1 MECLVRDTGY
11 RSESAEVDTAGRTF
25 SLTVLLFNDTF
36 RYVSFLRKR
45 DISLLAVTVRERS
58 ANPVEFRSQQVRS
71 GGEKKAFWC
80 RAGCPSSSSKSVY
93 SKHPVQPSLCVRE
106 MAPGF
111 FISGGFS
118 LGSVQY
124 EYGRSLAIEP
134 NLQPNPLETDPIPK
148 LIVRYAV
155 PTSLTLMVNYLYNIV
170 DQIFVGQGV
179 GITGMA
185 ATNIAFPLTILVN
198 AVALMLGDGCAANIS
213 LCLGRKE
220 QREADST
227 ISHALTL
234 ILASGLLAALACGI
248 FAPQIVVLFGATPT
262 AYAESLSYMRAIA
275 WGIPFQLLCPAFTAI
290 IRADGSPQYMMK
302 CMMTGAVINLI
313 LDPIFIF
320 PLKMGVVGAGIATVI
335 GQVAAGCL
343 ALLYLR
349 RLKTVHIRR
358 EDLRPTRKLTCR
370 ILALGFPSLL
380 TQMLSALVQIT
391 LNNLMRAYGAATV
404 YGSDIALS
412 VYGMMMK
419 VYQIAHSMFVGVS
432 SAIQPINGYNFGA
445 NHYARVQKTFHI
457 ASLIAVGIS
466 VVWFLIFMVFPRQI
480 ASCFVSDN
488 ALYLDCAQH
497 CFRLYML
504 AFFLYGL
511 HMTSASFFQGIGR
524 PGKSLL
530 IPLARQGCFL
540 IPLALLL
547 SRSFGLDGA
556 LLAAPIADALAFLLC
571 LLLAR
576 WEFRSWRRKGWLCK
590 GERKY
595 RAS

>member
-1 MECLVRDTGY
+1 M
-11 RSESAEVDTAGRTF
+11 
-25 SLTVLLFNDTF
+25 
-36 RYVSFLRKR
+36 
-45 DISLLAVTVRERS
+45 
-58 ANPVEFRSQQVRS
+58 
-71 GGEKKAFWC
+71 
-80 RAGCPSSSSKSVY
+80 
-93 SKHPVQPSLCVRE
+93 
-106 MAPGF
+106 
-111 FISGGFS
+111 
-118 LGSVQY
+118 
-124 EYGRSLAIEP
+124 EP

-213 LCLGRKE
+213 LCLGRKA

-358 EDLRPTRKLTCR
+358 EEPTPYTEADLSYSGTGLPQ
-370 ILALGFPSLL
+370 LA
-380 TQMLSALVQIT
+380 
-391 LNNLMRAYGAATV
+391 Y
-404 YGSDIALS
+404 
-412 VYGMMMK
+412 
-419 VYQIAHSMFVGVS
+419 
-432 SAIQPINGYNFGA
+432 
-445 NHYARVQKTFHI
+445 
-457 ASLIAVGIS
+457 
-466 VVWFLIFMVFPRQI
+466 
-480 ASCFVSDN
+480 
-488 ALYLDCAQH
+488 
-497 CFRLYML
+497 
-504 AFFLYGL
+504 
-511 HMTSASFFQGIGR
+511 
-524 PGKSLL
+524 
-530 IPLARQGCFL
+530 
-540 IPLALLL
+540 
-547 SRSFGLDGA
+547 
-556 LLAAPIADALAFLLC
+556 ADAL
-571 LLLAR
+571 
-576 WEFRSWRRKGWLCK
+576 RSGADYPEQSDAGLWSRHSLWQ
-590 GERKY
+590 
-595 RAS
+595 

>member
-1 MECLVRDTGY
+1 M
-11 RSESAEVDTAGRTF
+11 
-25 SLTVLLFNDTF
+25 
-36 RYVSFLRKR
+36 
-45 DISLLAVTVRERS
+45 
-58 ANPVEFRSQQVRS
+58 
-71 GGEKKAFWC
+71 
-80 RAGCPSSSSKSVY
+80 
-93 SKHPVQPSLCVRE
+93 
-106 MAPGF
+106 
-111 FISGGFS
+111 
-118 LGSVQY
+118 
-124 EYGRSLAIEP
+124 EP

-213 LCLGRKE
+213 LCLGRKA

-445 NHYARVQKTFHI
+445 KRYDRVRATYRMAATI
-457 ASLIAVGIS
+457 ALVVSVGWFAVYQ
-466 VVWFLIFMVFPRQI
+466 LFPRAI
-480 ASCFVSDN
+480 GTLFVSGDPV
-488 ALYLDCAQH
+488 YLDACQH
-497 CFRLYML
+497 IFRVYML
-504 AFFLYGL
+504 AFFLYGI
-511 HMTSASFFQGIGR
+511 HMATSSFFQGIGR
-524 PGKSLL
+524 PVQALA
-530 IPLARQGCFL
+530 IPLVRQAVVL

-547 SRSFGLDGA
+547 SQAFGFNGA
-556 LLAAPIADALAFLLC
+556 LLAAPIADVVSFLLS
-571 LLLAR
+571 LALVLR
-576 WEFRSWRRKGWLCK
+576 EFRRWKKQGWL
-590 GERKY
+590 
-595 RAS
+595 S

>member
-1 MECLVRDTGY
+1 MEAKL
-11 RSESAEVDTAGRTF
+11 
-25 SLTVLLFNDTF
+25 N
-36 RYVSFLRKR
+36 
-45 DISLLAVTVRERS
+45 
-58 ANPVEFRSQQVRS
+58 Q
-71 GGEKKAFWC
+71 
-80 RAGCPSSSSKSVY
+80 
-93 SKHPVQPSLCVRE
+93 
-106 MAPGF
+106 
-111 FISGGFS
+111 
-118 LGSVQY
+118 
-124 EYGRSLAIEP
+124 
-134 NLQPNPLETDPIPK
+134 NPLETEPIPK
-148 LIVRYAV
+148 LIVRYSV
-155 PTSLTLMVNYLYNIV
+155 PTALTLMVNYLYNIV

-198 AVALMLGDGCAANIS
+198 AVALLLGDGCAANIS
-213 LCLGRKE
+213 LSLGRKE
-220 QREADST
+220 QREADNT

-234 ILASGLLAALACGI
+234 IVTSGLLAALICGV

-262 AYAESLSYMRAIA
+262 AYAESLAYMRAIA

-343 ALLYLR
+343 CLRYLHH
-349 RLKTVHIRR
+349 LKTVHIRR
-358 EDLRPTRKLTCR
+358 EALRPTWVLTRR

-380 TQMLSALVQIT
+380 TQVLSALVQIT
-391 LNNLMRAYGAATV
+391 LNNLMRTYGAATV

-419 VYQIAHSMFVGVS
+419 VYQIAHSMFVGIS

-445 NHYARVQKTFHI
+445 GHYERVRKTFRMASFI
-457 ASLIAVGIS
+457 ALGIS
-466 VVWFLIFMVFPRQI
+466 AVWFLIFMVFPRQI
-480 ASCFVSDN
+480 ASLFVSGND
-488 ALYLDCAQH
+488 LYLDCAQH
-497 CFRLYML
+497 CFRFYML

-524 PGKSLL
+524 PVKSLL

-540 IPLALLL
+540 IPLALVL
-547 SRSFGLDGA
+547 SKVWGMDGA
-556 LLAAPIADALAFLLC
+556 LLAAPVADVLVFLLC
-571 LLLAR
+571 LILAR
-576 WEFRSWRRKGWLCK
+576 SEFQGWRKKGWLSP
-590 GERKY
+590 RPQM
-595 RAS
+595 

>member
-124 EYGRSLAIEP
+124 EYGRILAMEP

-370 ILALGFPSLL
+370 ILALGLPSLL

>member
-124 EYGRSLAIEP
+124 EYGRILAMEP

-248 FAPQIVVLFGATPT
+248 FAPQIVVLFGATST

-370 ILALGFPSLL
+370 ILALGLPSLL

>member
-1 MECLVRDTGY
+1 M
-11 RSESAEVDTAGRTF
+11 
-25 SLTVLLFNDTF
+25 
-36 RYVSFLRKR
+36 
-45 DISLLAVTVRERS
+45 
-58 ANPVEFRSQQVRS
+58 
-71 GGEKKAFWC
+71 
-80 RAGCPSSSSKSVY
+80 
-93 SKHPVQPSLCVRE
+93 
-106 MAPGF
+106 
-111 FISGGFS
+111 
-118 LGSVQY
+118 
-124 EYGRSLAIEP
+124 EP

-524 PGKSLL
+524 PPADSSGPAGLL
-530 IPLARQGCFL
+530 PDPSGASAIPLLRAGRRTSGRTDSRCSCVPAL
-540 IPLALLL
+540 PAAGPLGISKLEKKGLAVQRRAQISRIISAHVPKPLDRAFINENL
-547 SRSFGLDGA
+547 SLGGRF
-556 LLAAPIADALAFLLC
+556 P
-571 LLLAR
+571 
-576 WEFRSWRRKGWLCK
+576 
-590 GERKY
+590 
-595 RAS
+595 

>member
-1 MECLVRDTGY
+1 MEAKL
-11 RSESAEVDTAGRTF
+11 
-25 SLTVLLFNDTF
+25 N
-36 RYVSFLRKR
+36 
-45 DISLLAVTVRERS
+45 
-58 ANPVEFRSQQVRS
+58 Q
-71 GGEKKAFWC
+71 
-80 RAGCPSSSSKSVY
+80 
-93 SKHPVQPSLCVRE
+93 
-106 MAPGF
+106 
-111 FISGGFS
+111 
-118 LGSVQY
+118 
-124 EYGRSLAIEP
+124 
-134 NLQPNPLETDPIPK
+134 NPLETEPIPK
-148 LIVRYAV
+148 LIVRYSV
-155 PTSLTLMVNYLYNIV
+155 PTALTLMVNYLYNIV

-198 AVALMLGDGCAANIS
+198 AVALLLGDGCAANIS
-213 LCLGRKE
+213 LSLGRKE
-220 QREADST
+220 QREADNT

-234 ILASGLLAALACGI
+234 IVTSGLLAALICGV

-262 AYAESLSYMRAIA
+262 AYAESLAYMRAIA

-343 ALLYLR
+343 CLRYLHH
-349 RLKTVHIRR
+349 LKTVHIRR
-358 EDLRPTRKLTCR
+358 EALRPTWVLTRR

-380 TQMLSALVQIT
+380 TQVLSALVQIT
-391 LNNLMRAYGAATV
+391 LNNLMRTYGAATV

-445 NHYARVQKTFHI
+445 GHYERVRKTFRMASFI
-457 ASLIAVGIS
+457 ALGIS
-466 VVWFLIFMVFPRQI
+466 AVWFLIFMVFPRQI
-480 ASCFVSDN
+480 ASLFVLGND
-488 ALYLDCAQH
+488 LYLDCAQH
-497 CFRLYML
+497 CFRFYML

-524 PGKSLL
+524 PVKSLL

-540 IPLALLL
+540 IPLALVL
-547 SRSFGLDGA
+547 SKVWGMDGA
-556 LLAAPIADALAFLLC
+556 LLAAPVADVLVFLLC
-571 LLLAR
+571 LILAR
-576 WEFRSWRRKGWLCK
+576 SEFQGWRKKGWLSP
-590 GERKY
+590 RPQM
-595 RAS
+595 

>member
-1 MECLVRDTGY
+1 M
-11 RSESAEVDTAGRTF
+11 
-25 SLTVLLFNDTF
+25 
-36 RYVSFLRKR
+36 
-45 DISLLAVTVRERS
+45 
-58 ANPVEFRSQQVRS
+58 
-71 GGEKKAFWC
+71 
-80 RAGCPSSSSKSVY
+80 
-93 SKHPVQPSLCVRE
+93 
-106 MAPGF
+106 
-111 FISGGFS
+111 
-118 LGSVQY
+118 
-124 EYGRSLAIEP
+124 EP

-370 ILALGFPSLL
+370 ILALGLPSLL

>member
-1 MECLVRDTGY
+1 M
-11 RSESAEVDTAGRTF
+11 
-25 SLTVLLFNDTF
+25 
-36 RYVSFLRKR
+36 
-45 DISLLAVTVRERS
+45 
-58 ANPVEFRSQQVRS
+58 
-71 GGEKKAFWC
+71 
-80 RAGCPSSSSKSVY
+80 
-93 SKHPVQPSLCVRE
+93 
-106 MAPGF
+106 
-111 FISGGFS
+111 
-118 LGSVQY
+118 
-124 EYGRSLAIEP
+124 EP

-248 FAPQIVVLFGATPT
+248 FAPQIVVLFGATST

-370 ILALGFPSLL
+370 ILALGLPSLL

-445 NHYARVQKTFHI
+445 KRYDRVRATYRMAATI
-457 ASLIAVGIS
+457 ALVVSVGWFAVYQ
-466 VVWFLIFMVFPRQI
+466 LFPRAI
-480 ASCFVSDN
+480 GTLFVSGDPV
-488 ALYLDCAQH
+488 YLDACQH
-497 CFRLYML
+497 IFRVYML
-504 AFFLYGL
+504 AFFLYGI
-511 HMTSASFFQGIGR
+511 HMATSSFFQGIGR
-524 PGKSLL
+524 PVQALA
-530 IPLARQGCFL
+530 IPLVRQAVVL

-547 SRSFGLDGA
+547 SQAFGFNGA
-556 LLAAPIADALAFLLC
+556 LLAAPIADVVSFLLS
-571 LLLAR
+571 LALVLR
-576 WEFRSWRRKGWLCK
+576 EFRRWKKQGWL
-590 GERKY
+590 
-595 RAS
+595 S

>member
-1 MECLVRDTGY
+1 M
-11 RSESAEVDTAGRTF
+11 
-25 SLTVLLFNDTF
+25 
-36 RYVSFLRKR
+36 
-45 DISLLAVTVRERS
+45 
-58 ANPVEFRSQQVRS
+58 
-71 GGEKKAFWC
+71 
-80 RAGCPSSSSKSVY
+80 
-93 SKHPVQPSLCVRE
+93 
-106 MAPGF
+106 
-111 FISGGFS
+111 
-118 LGSVQY
+118 
-124 EYGRSLAIEP
+124 EP

-370 ILALGFPSLL
+370 ILALGLPSLL

-445 NHYARVQKTFHI
+445 KRYDRVRATYRMAATI
-457 ASLIAVGIS
+457 ALVVSVGWFAVYQ
-466 VVWFLIFMVFPRQI
+466 LFPRAI
-480 ASCFVSDN
+480 GTLFVSGDPV
-488 ALYLDCAQH
+488 YLDACQH
-497 CFRLYML
+497 IFRVYML
-504 AFFLYGL
+504 AFFLYGI
-511 HMTSASFFQGIGR
+511 HMATSSFFQGIGR
-524 PGKSLL
+524 PVQALA
-530 IPLARQGCFL
+530 IPLVRQAVVL

-547 SRSFGLDGA
+547 SQAFGFNGA
-556 LLAAPIADALAFLLC
+556 LLAAPIADVVSFLLS
-571 LLLAR
+571 LALVLR
-576 WEFRSWRRKGWLCK
+576 EFRRWKKQGWL
-590 GERKY
+590 
-595 RAS
+595 S

>member
-1 MECLVRDTGY
+1 M
-11 RSESAEVDTAGRTF
+11 
-25 SLTVLLFNDTF
+25 
-36 RYVSFLRKR
+36 
-45 DISLLAVTVRERS
+45 
-58 ANPVEFRSQQVRS
+58 
-71 GGEKKAFWC
+71 
-80 RAGCPSSSSKSVY
+80 
-93 SKHPVQPSLCVRE
+93 
-106 MAPGF
+106 
-111 FISGGFS
+111 
-118 LGSVQY
+118 
-124 EYGRSLAIEP
+124 EP

-220 QREADST
+220 QRGGGQHHQSRPHPDLGQRSAGR
-227 ISHALTL
+227 
-234 ILASGLLAALACGI
+234 SGLRHLRPADRSPFRRDADCLCR
-248 FAPQIVVLFGATPT
+248 VSVL
-262 AYAESLSYMRAIA
+262 YARHRM
-275 WGIPFQLLCPAFTAI
+275 GIPFQLLCPAFTAI

>member
-1 MECLVRDTGY
+1 M
-11 RSESAEVDTAGRTF
+11 
-25 SLTVLLFNDTF
+25 
-36 RYVSFLRKR
+36 
-45 DISLLAVTVRERS
+45 
-58 ANPVEFRSQQVRS
+58 
-71 GGEKKAFWC
+71 
-80 RAGCPSSSSKSVY
+80 
-93 SKHPVQPSLCVRE
+93 
-106 MAPGF
+106 
-111 FISGGFS
+111 
-118 LGSVQY
+118 
-124 EYGRSLAIEP
+124 EP

-248 FAPQIVVLFGATPT
+248 FAPQIVVLFGATST

-445 NHYARVQKTFHI
+445 KRYDRVRATYRMAATI
-457 ASLIAVGIS
+457 ALVVSVGWFAVYQ
-466 VVWFLIFMVFPRQI
+466 LFPRAI
-480 ASCFVSDN
+480 GTLFVSGDPV
-488 ALYLDCAQH
+488 YLDACQH
-497 CFRLYML
+497 IFRVYML
-504 AFFLYGL
+504 AFFLYGI
-511 HMTSASFFQGIGR
+511 HMATSSFFQGIGR
-524 PGKSLL
+524 PVQALA
-530 IPLARQGCFL
+530 IPLVRQAVVL

-547 SRSFGLDGA
+547 SQAFGFNGA
-556 LLAAPIADALAFLLC
+556 LLAAPIADVVSFLLS
-571 LLLAR
+571 LALVLR
-576 WEFRSWRRKGWLCK
+576 EFRRWKKQGWL
-590 GERKY
+590 
-595 RAS
+595 S

>member
-124 EYGRSLAIEP
+124 EYGRSLAMEP

-220 QREADST
+220 QPEADST

-370 ILALGFPSLL
+370 ILALGLPSLL

>member
-1 MECLVRDTGY
+1 M
-11 RSESAEVDTAGRTF
+11 
-25 SLTVLLFNDTF
+25 
-36 RYVSFLRKR
+36 
-45 DISLLAVTVRERS
+45 
-58 ANPVEFRSQQVRS
+58 
-71 GGEKKAFWC
+71 
-80 RAGCPSSSSKSVY
+80 
-93 SKHPVQPSLCVRE
+93 
-106 MAPGF
+106 
-111 FISGGFS
+111 
-118 LGSVQY
+118 
-124 EYGRSLAIEP
+124 EP

-349 RLKTVHIRR
+349 RLKTVHIR
-358 EDLRPTRKLTCR
+358 
-370 ILALGFPSLL
+370 
-380 TQMLSALVQIT
+380 QINIKDHAVNT
-391 LNNLMRAYGAATV
+391 GAFQTAY
-404 YGSDIALS
+404 
-412 VYGMMMK
+412 
-419 VYQIAHSMFVGVS
+419 
-432 SAIQPINGYNFGA
+432 
-445 NHYARVQKTFHI
+445 R
-457 ASLIAVGIS
+457 LI
-466 VVWFLIFMVFPRQI
+466 R
-480 ASCFVSDN
+480 
-488 ALYLDCAQH
+488 
-497 CFRLYML
+497 
-504 AFFLYGL
+504 
-511 HMTSASFFQGIGR
+511 
-524 PGKSLL
+524 
-530 IPLARQGCFL
+530 
-540 IPLALLL
+540 
-547 SRSFGLDGA
+547 
-556 LLAAPIADALAFLLC
+556 
-571 LLLAR
+571 
-576 WEFRSWRRKGWLCK
+576 
-590 GERKY
+590 
-595 RAS
+595 

>member
-1 MECLVRDTGY
+1 MRQSNDGMLGAMPVPRLVVTM
-11 RSESAEVDTAGRTF
+11 SLPIMLSMLISAVYNLVDSVYVAQYSDEAFLALSYAYPIQMLLVAFCSGIGVGF
-25 SLTVLLFNDTF
+25 SAIFSRRLGEGDQEQAASAVCHGFFLYGLCWLLFLLFALTGAAP
-36 RYVSFLRKR
+36 FLRLSTEDPSVAR
-45 DISLLAVTVRERS
+45 QGAQYLLICCGLSIGTCMQFLTERILQ
-58 ANPVEFRSQQVRS
+58 AMGRPAGFMIVQGS
-71 GGEKKAFWC
+71 G
-80 RAGCPSSSSKSVY
+80 
-93 SKHPVQPSLCVRE
+93 
-106 MAPGF
+106 
-111 FISGGFS
+111 
-118 LGSVQY
+118 
-124 EYGRSLAIEP
+124 AI
-134 NLQPNPLETDPIPK
+134 L
-148 LIVRYAV
+148 
-155 PTSLTLMVNYLYNIV
+155 
-170 DQIFVGQGV
+170 
-179 GITGMA
+179 
-185 ATNIAFPLTILVN
+185 
-198 AVALMLGDGCAANIS
+198 
-213 LCLGRKE
+213 
-220 QREADST
+220 
-227 ISHALTL
+227 
-234 ILASGLLAALACGI
+234 
-248 FAPQIVVLFGATPT
+248 
-262 AYAESLSYMRAIA
+262 
-275 WGIPFQLLCPAFTAI
+275 
-290 IRADGSPQYMMK
+290 
-302 CMMTGAVINLI
+302 NLI

>member
-1 MECLVRDTGY
+1 MEAKL
-11 RSESAEVDTAGRTF
+11 
-25 SLTVLLFNDTF
+25 N
-36 RYVSFLRKR
+36 
-45 DISLLAVTVRERS
+45 
-58 ANPVEFRSQQVRS
+58 Q
-71 GGEKKAFWC
+71 
-80 RAGCPSSSSKSVY
+80 
-93 SKHPVQPSLCVRE
+93 
-106 MAPGF
+106 
-111 FISGGFS
+111 
-118 LGSVQY
+118 
-124 EYGRSLAIEP
+124 
-134 NLQPNPLETDPIPK
+134 NPLETEPIPK
-148 LIVRYAV
+148 LIVRYSV
-155 PTSLTLMVNYLYNIV
+155 PTALTLMVNYLYNIV

-198 AVALMLGDGCAANIS
+198 AVALLLGDGCAANIS
-213 LCLGRKE
+213 LSLGRKE
-220 QREADST
+220 QREADNT

-234 ILASGLLAALACGI
+234 IVTSGLLAALICGV

-262 AYAESLSYMRAIA
+262 AYAESLAYMRAIA

-343 ALLYLR
+343 CLRYLHH
-349 RLKTVHIRR
+349 LKTVHIRR
-358 EDLRPTRKLTCR
+358 EALRPTWVLTRR

-380 TQMLSALVQIT
+380 TQVLSALVQIT
-391 LNNLMRAYGAATV
+391 LNNLMRTYGAATV

-445 NHYARVQKTFHI
+445 GHYERVRKTFRMASFI
-457 ASLIAVGIS
+457 ALGIS
-466 VVWFLIFMVFPRQI
+466 AVWFLIFMVFPRQI
-480 ASCFVSDN
+480 ASLFVLGND
-488 ALYLDCAQH
+488 LYLDCAQH
-497 CFRLYML
+497 CFRFYML

-524 PGKSLL
+524 PVKSLL

-540 IPLALLL
+540 IPLALVL
-547 SRSFGLDGA
+547 SKVWGMDGA
-556 LLAAPIADALAFLLC
+556 LLAAPVADVLVFLLC
-571 LLLAR
+571 LILAR
-576 WEFRSWRRKGWLCK
+576 SEFQGWRKKDWLSP
-590 GERKY
+590 RPQM
-595 RAS
+595 

>member
-1 MECLVRDTGY
+1 M
-11 RSESAEVDTAGRTF
+11 
-25 SLTVLLFNDTF
+25 
-36 RYVSFLRKR
+36 
-45 DISLLAVTVRERS
+45 
-58 ANPVEFRSQQVRS
+58 
-71 GGEKKAFWC
+71 
-80 RAGCPSSSSKSVY
+80 
-93 SKHPVQPSLCVRE
+93 
-106 MAPGF
+106 
-111 FISGGFS
+111 
-118 LGSVQY
+118 
-124 EYGRSLAIEP
+124 EP

-445 NHYARVQKTFHI
+445 KRYDRVRATYRMAATI
-457 ASLIAVGIS
+457 ALVVSVGWFAVYQ
-466 VVWFLIFMVFPRQI
+466 LFPRAI
-480 ASCFVSDN
+480 GTLFVSGDPV
-488 ALYLDCAQH
+488 YLDACQH
-497 CFRLYML
+497 IFRVYML
-504 AFFLYGL
+504 AFFLYGI
-511 HMTSASFFQGIGR
+511 HMATSSFFQGIGR
-524 PGKSLL
+524 PVQALA
-530 IPLARQGCFL
+530 IPLVRQAVVL

-547 SRSFGLDGA
+547 SQAFGFNGA
-556 LLAAPIADALAFLLC
+556 LLAAPIADVVSFLLS
-571 LLLAR
+571 LALVLR
-576 WEFRSWRRKGWLCK
+576 EFRRWKKQGWL
-590 GERKY
+590 
-595 RAS
+595 S